1 MMVVEVDDQLPRIVV
16 MKDWA
21 CDCPANDACDSQL
34 KRAGLAC
41 PI

>member
-1 MMVVEVDDQLPRIVV
+1 MVVEVDDQLPRSVV
-16 MKDWA
+16 MKDRA
-21 CDCPANDACDSQL
+21 CNSPENDTCDSQL